1 MSHSPKPHT
10 SSQPANI
17 QPTTTAEVA
26 QKLDQILSA
35 ITPLHKLLAAQE
47 KSDTTLTDRLSR
59 IMEDLGSAAESLQMS
74 ANALNQIIQAGH
86 LRPAQQTA
94 FNHLSV
100 RLDQM
105 EKHLITL
112 SSWLGAPVDIS
123 AELTSS
129 ATS

>member
-17 QPTTTAEVA
+17 QPTTAEVA
-26 QKLDQILSA
+26 QKLDQILHA

-47 KSDTTLTDRLSR
+47 KSDTTLTDRLTK
-59 IMEDLGSAAESLQMS
+59 IMEDLGLAAANLQTS
-74 ANALNQIIQAGH
+74 ANALNQITQAGH
-86 LRPAQQTA
+86 LRPTQQTA
-94 FNHLSV
+94 FDHLSA

-112 SSWLGAPVDIS
+112 SSWLGAPIHIS